1 MCSFKQAWPEPVEK
15 ERENICL
22 RQRKL
27 KRNVRNSLKKGNK
40 RWSQWKGKKRYE
52 SIDGERY
59 FRITT
64 SFSENQLQHIF
75 TKVKTPK
82 LHAVLCAGERIYFTA
97 TQTLTTYSIKT
108 SLWLPTP
115 GEFCGKFFIYLIGQ
129 CAIHNQAPPFFRLWL
144 LSSHQTN
151 PTGLIVVYLHFFPV
165 YPLKFISNKECFICG
180 CRFFL

>member
-1 MCSFKQAWPEPVEK
+1 MKDAKGVFFQTSMARASWKRKGKYLFEATKVKKKCSKQ
-15 ERENICL
+15 
-22 RQRKL
+22 
-27 KRNVRNSLKKGNK
+27 LKKGNK

-108 SLWLPTP
+108 SLWLPTS

-129 CAIHNQAPPFFRLWL
+129 CAIHNQAPPFFRL
-144 LSSHQTN
+144 
-151 PTGLIVVYLHFFPV
+151 
-165 YPLKFISNKECFICG
+165 
-180 CRFFL
+180 